1 MLHTCAPKSCW
12 PIWGLYHR
20 DHQPL
25 QYVWGKMGLR
35 CGTHRSPHIPPC
47 AFLAPVLC
55 VGVGSRGSAAPE
67 ALGFNWRSHGSSA
80 GCGRSKGTVWAELLL
95 PCSCEQCCRC
105 PGQTQQRPT
114 CPGLFAWFFW
124 LKNEVMGKKNAFFE

>member
-1 MLHTCAPKSCW
+1 
-12 PIWGLYHR
+12 
-20 DHQPL
+20 
-25 QYVWGKMGLR
+25 MGLR
-35 CGTHRSPHIPPC
+35 CGTHRSPQIPPC
-47 AFLAPVLC
+47 AFLVPVLC